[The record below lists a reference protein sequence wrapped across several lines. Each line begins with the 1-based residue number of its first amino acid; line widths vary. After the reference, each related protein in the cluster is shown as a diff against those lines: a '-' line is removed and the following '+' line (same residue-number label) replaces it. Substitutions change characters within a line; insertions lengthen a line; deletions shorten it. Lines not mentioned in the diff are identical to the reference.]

1 MGAPSIVA
9 FGCARDRSASSAYKG
24 SMPLPR
30 RDFARAALVVLATLA
45 IGPGCLLRSRG
56 TPVAEEQL
64 APDFALPDEQGH
76 TVALADLRAKGPV
89 VLVFYRGHW

>member
-1 MGAPSIVA
+1 
-9 FGCARDRSASSAYKG
+9 
-24 SMPLPR
+24 MPLAR
-30 RDFARAALVVLATLA
+30 RDFARAALVVLASSLA
-45 IGPGCLLRSRG
+45 LGSGCLLRSRG

-76 TVALADLRAKGPV
+76 THALADLRAKGPV